1 MEDHIKSIITFFFL
15 FCIVSLYAQQP
26 ERIMS
31 LNELFSLADTQSKTI
46 KIMNVRKLPI
56 KKFDV

>member
-31 LNELFSLADTQSKTI
+31 LNELFSLADTQSKT
-46 KIMNVRKLPI
+46 
-56 KKFDV
+56 KKYTNLQ